1 MDYKNLPMN
10 ITPRPEAES
19 EAEADDVTSS
29 QGLQAVLDNLDAL
42 VYVADFNTYRLLYL
56 NAYGRRIWGEGVGR
70 RCWEVFQRGQGPCSF
85 CTNPVLLGPDGR
97 PGPPYVWEYK
107 NPVNQRW
114 FLCRDRAIYWT
125 DGRLVRMQIA
135 TDITDRKEMEMALK
149 AAHREAR
156 AAALRDEL
164 TGLYNRRAFFELGER
179 LLVRAKRQYSP
190 LAILMCDLD
199 HFKKINDT
207 YGHEAG
213 DQVLRAI
220 GQLLREKVRDS
231 DIAAR
236 IGGEEFALLLPET
249 SVREAM
255 NLADRLLQLLR
266 SLRVEHNGQ
275 TIRPTASIGLAMKQP
290 QDTHNLEQLLSR
302 ADHAMYLSKA
312 AGRDRLSLYPGTAVT

>member
-1 MDYKNLPMN
+1 MDYKKLPENMAS
-10 ITPRPEAES
+10 RPEPGTETG
-19 EAEADDVTSS
+19 EATSS

-42 VYVADFNTYRLLYL
+42 VYVADFNTYELLYL

-70 RCWEVFQRGQGPCSF
+70 RCWEVFQRGKGPCSF
-85 CTNPVLLGPDGR
+85 CTNPVLTGPDGQ
-97 PGPPYVWEYK
+97 PGPPYVWEYR
-107 NPVNQRW
+107 NPVSGRW
-114 FLCRDRAIYWT
+114 YHCRDRAIYWT

-179 LLVRAKRQYSP
+179 LLVRAKRQRTP
-190 LAILMCDLD
+190 VAILMCDLD